1 MGKLIETQSSKGAER
16 LARAVDLLILIGQRL
31 FSFRP
36 FADNDDI
43 VPSTNQNL
51 KKIKQKPSA
60 APKLVAALAAV
71 AVAAFS
77 PAAPAFAGDLVLGA
91 KVFSNTCITCH
102 SGGQN
107 ILESDKTLEREAL
120 EQYLDGGFSE
130 ASIVKQVGFDFG
142 AEGDGGRRGAGARRG
157 GAGRQKSPVSFS
169 DERRRGLPAAA
180 PLPAASSSA
189 PFASTGLSRAAAE
202 RLTFYPVLTARSRPR
217 AWLPKLGLGGAAAA
231 PRGGAGASAARAKTI
246 ADFLVGAPPVSQP
259 PSSAAAA
266 EC

>member
-1 MGKLIETQSSKGAER
+1 MGKVDRNVIFGRSQTLGSWICSSSFAN
-16 LARAVDLLILIGQRL
+16 ASLLFDPLLTTTTSSLR
-31 FSFRP
+31 R
-36 FADNDDI
+36 
-43 VPSTNQNL
+43 TKT
-51 KKIKQKPSA
+51 KKKKKRQKPSA

-91 KVFSNTCITCH
+91 KVFSNTCATCH

-107 ILESDKTLEREAL
+107 ILEADKTLEREAL

-130 ASIVKQVGFDFG
+130 ASIVKQVSFDFG
-142 AEGDGGRRGAGARRG
+142 VEDGGRRGAGVRG

-169 DERRRGLPAAA
+169 DERRRWLPAAA
-180 PLPAASSSA
+180 PLPASSSA

-217 AWLPKLGLGGAAAA
+217 AWLPKLGLGGPAAA

-246 ADFLVGAPPVSQP
+246 ADFLFGAPPVSQP